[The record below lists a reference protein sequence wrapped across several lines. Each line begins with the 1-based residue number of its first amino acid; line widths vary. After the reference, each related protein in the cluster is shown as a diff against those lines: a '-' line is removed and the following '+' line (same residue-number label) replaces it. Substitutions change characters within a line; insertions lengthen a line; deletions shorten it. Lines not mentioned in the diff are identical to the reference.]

1 MKINE
6 ITLKDYCPHY
16 NRLVANGV
24 DPKIAEIYTH
34 NGCSACEDDDYECIR
49 KQELIE
55 KLNKTMKG
63 S

>member
-34 NGCSACEDDDYECIR
+34 NGCSACEDDHS
-49 KQELIE
+49 
-55 KLNKTMKG
+55 NPTN
-63 S
+63 